1 MNIYQER
8 GFKSRTEYLTFL
20 AEEYNV
26 PLDVV
31 MLLADTLGPEEDF
44 DALLT
49 SLDDVNSMW

>member
-8 GFKSRTEYLTFL
+8 GFKSRTEYLEFL
-20 AEEYNV
+20 VEEYDV